1 MSINEIKEKIL
12 EDALEEKRKIQ
23 KEAEIEIE
31 KIKSLA
37 KKEIESIKKEILERY
52 NQESELK
59 EKKIIT
65 EAILNTKKD
74 ILSEKQAIINN
85 VFSEA
90 LYRINK
96 LEDEKYLSLLEKLIL
111 DNIETGEETVYIGKQ
126 ERKAI
131 NHEFIKKI
139 NEKLNLQGK
148 KGLLELSKK
157 RLPILGGVVLGSGE
171 IKKNASLEVI
181 LEKVKDE
188 IETELNKFL
197 FVKHED

>member
-12 EDALEEKRKIQ
+12 GDALEEKRKIQ

-90 LYRINK
+90 LNRINK

-171 IKKNASLEVI
+171 VKKNASLEVI

>member
-12 EDALEEKRKIQ
+12 GDALEEKRKIQ

-85 VFSEA
+85 IFSEA
-90 LYRINK
+90 LNRINK

-171 IKKNASLEVI
+171 VKKNASLEVI

>member
-12 EDALEEKRKIQ
+12 GDALEEKRKIQ
-23 KEAEIEIE
+23 KKAEIEIE
-31 KIKSLA
+31 KIKNLA

-90 LYRINK
+90 LNRINK

-171 IKKNASLEVI
+171 VKKNASLEVI

>member
-1 MSINEIKEKIL
+1 MSINKIKEKIL
-12 EDALEEKRKIQ
+12 GDALEEKGKIQ

-31 KIKSLA
+31 NIKSLA
-37 KKEIESIKKEILERY
+37 KKETESIKKEILEKY
-52 NQESELK
+52 NQEADLK

-90 LYRINK
+90 LNRINK
-96 LEDEKYLSLLEKLIL
+96 LEDEKYLSFMEKLIL
-111 DNIETGEETVYIGKQ
+111 ENIETGDETVYIGKQ

-131 NHEFIKKI
+131 NHEFIKTI

-148 KGLLELSKK
+148 KSLLELSKK
-157 RLPILGGVVLGSGE
+157 RLPIMGGVVLGSE
-171 IKKNASLEVI
+171 KVKKNASLEVI

-188 IETELNKFL
+188 IETKLNQFL

>member
-12 EDALEEKRKIQ
+12 GDALEEKRKIQ

-90 LYRINK
+90 LNRINK

-197 FVKHED
+197 FVKHEG

>member
-1 MSINEIKEKIL
+1 MSINKIKEKIL
-12 EDALEEKRKIQ
+12 GDALEEKGKIQ

-31 KIKSLA
+31 NIKSLA
-37 KKEIESIKKEILERY
+37 KKETESIKKEILEKY
-52 NQESELK
+52 NQEADLK

-85 VFSEA
+85 IFSEA
-90 LYRINK
+90 LNRINK
-96 LEDEKYLSLLEKLIL
+96 LEDEKYLSFMEKLIL
-111 DNIETGEETVYIGKQ
+111 ENIETGDETVYIGKQ

-131 NHEFIKKI
+131 NHEFIKTI

-148 KGLLELSKK
+148 KSLLELSKK
-157 RLPILGGVVLGSGE
+157 RLPIMGGVVLGSE
-171 IKKNASLEVI
+171 KVKKNASLEVI

-188 IETELNKFL
+188 IETKLNQFL